1 METTEMDRGVMPPP
15 RPRSGCMKSGCLVMG
30 GAVLGV
36 VGFIV
41 MAILGKGCI
50 GNAKFS
56 TAGLSVSSAG
66 EDESPNLEEY
76 WSSGHGEKKVVCVS
90 INGMIHFGKRS
101 QWGSEDNTTFAL
113 RAIRR
118 ATEDESVDGLLLDID
133 SGGGSVTASDILYQ
147 AVKNFK
153 AKKKGR
159 KVVTIMGDVAASG
172 AYYIALASDQIYAHP
187 TTLTGSIGVLLQSV
201 NIKGLAEKIGI
212 SDVTVKS
219 GVNKDLLNPFHD
231 VSGEQFEMLHRVID
245 VLYNRFVGLVAEN
258 RKLAKENVLPLA
270 DGRVFAA
277 PDALEKKLI
286 DQIGYASDA
295 KQKLA
300 ELLDEEDVKVYRYRQ
315 KDSLLELFFSA
326 SAGGISRDLR
336 SLLRGESEEPK
347 VLYRWNP

>member
-1 METTEMDRGVMPPP
+1 METTDMDRGVMPP
-15 RPRSGCMKSGCLVMG
+15 RPRGGCVKSGCLVMC
-30 GAVLGV
+30 GAVLGI
-36 VGFIV
+36 F
-41 MAILGKGCI
+41 ALFLLGLLAKGCI
-50 GNAKFS
+50 GDAKLS
-56 TAGLSVSSAG
+56 TTGLTIASAG
-66 EDESPNLEEY
+66 EDECPTLEEY
-76 WSSGHGEKKVVCVS
+76 WASGSGGKKVICVS
-90 INGMIHFGKRS
+90 IHGMIHFGKRS
-101 QWGSEDNTTFAL
+101 QWGTVDNTTFAL

-118 ATEDESVDGLLLDID
+118 ATEDETVDGLLLDID

-187 TTLTGSIGVLLQSV
+187 TTLTGSIGVILQSV

-212 SDVTVKS
+212 SDVTIKS
-219 GVNKDLLNPFHD
+219 GENKDLLNPFHD

-295 KQKLA
+295 RLKLA
-300 ELLDEEDVKVYRYRQ
+300 ELLDEEDVKAYRYRQ
-315 KDSLLELFFSA
+315 KDSLMELFFSA
-326 SAGGISRDLR
+326 SSGGISRDLR
-336 SLLRGESEEPK
+336 ALLRGESEEPK
-347 VLYRWNP
+347 LLYRWNP